1 MRALTLIKRR
11 EVLTGFILLATLIA
25 GHTLLETARDALFL
39 AKIPASRLPW
49 MYLGIAGSALITTQ
63 ARMPALDRF
72 CRHQLLAVGL
82 AFGAAVTT
90 VFWFIQSSGTW
101 VLYALYLWPALF
113 SSLVLV
119 SFWLTLDEDFTV
131 TEAKKVYGFIGA
143 GSAIGAAIGAAI
155 ARALVG
161 RYPARDLLLISAAFF
176 GVGAVLVALSS
187 KGKSRPPVEASETLS
202 WKSLGQIDAAPY
214 LRRLLVIALLVSIS
228 ATLADYLF
236 KTWVA
241 RNVPSDQFVSVF
253 ATVSLA
259 QSILGFAVQVVGV
272 SWLLRTAGV
281 TRALLVLPLAFL
293 AGGVGLF
300 VAGGLAV
307 AVALKIA
314 DATLRYSVQR
324 TGSELLFLPV
334 DNPIRQ
340 RVKPLIDVV
349 GQRLGQTLAAIAVL
363 SLGAATSAPRILAAA
378 LAVVAV
384 YWGWLVIGLQK
395 GYLELFRQILRRGR
409 LPVLTEVPH
418 LDLGA
423 LETLLKALNSSDDGE
438 VLTALELLV
447 AYRRTH
453 LIPALILFHP
463 SREIVL
469 RTLEYFAE
477 AGRKDDAAIL
487 DRLQRHP
494 DAEVRAAAL
503 RARSTRPQDD
513 KHLRGALT
521 DESPIV
527 RATALV
533 GLTATGGLKA
543 EETSKQ
549 LAELLADPDE
559 PKELAVAA
567 AIRRQPHPQFE
578 SLLLTLAKSNSTA
591 VKVDAAQAMRQM
603 PSTSFLPALMEML
616 SLRPARAAVREALLA
631 IGDPA
636 LAYLEKAMEDSSLHR
651 SARRAIPG
659 TLTLFP
665 PQAAAAALLRRLCDA
680 KEGVVRYRIL
690 RSLRHLQELD
700 KNIQLD
706 NEALKQATRQTL
718 TIAFRNLHWRLTL
731 EKHEGK
737 EASLPGQQLLWEVL
751 RDKETLAID
760 RLFRLFHLQHPKE
773 DFDWISRGF
782 RSENAV
788 LRSSAEELL
797 ESVLEPAERDAILA
811 LIDVSDSDDR
821 FDAGLPFYAFRP
833 FTLEELLDALLQ
845 ASSGTVRC
853 LAAYHAAE
861 LGLQQF
867 RPKLEALR
875 STAPSELAEVVDN
888 ALLMLSTRSQTEAA
902 YAG

>member
-1 MRALTLIKRR
+1 MRGLALIKRR
-11 EVLTGFILLATLIA
+11 EVLAGFILLATLIA

-39 AKIPASRLPW
+39 AKIPATRLPW
-49 MYLGIAGSALITTQ
+49 MYLGIAGLALITTQ
-63 ARMPALDRF
+63 VRVPALDRF
-72 CRHQLLAVGL
+72 GRHQLLAVGL
-82 AFGAAVTT
+82 AFGAAVT
-90 VFWFIQSSGTW
+90 VLFWLVQSSGTW

-113 SSLVLV
+113 SSLILV
-119 SFWLTLDEDFTV
+119 GFWLTLDEDFTV

-143 GSAIGAAIGAAI
+143 GSAIGAAVGAAI
-155 ARALVG
+155 ARAMVG
-161 RYPARDLLLISAAFF
+161 MYPARDLLLISAAFF
-176 GVGAVLVALSS
+176 LLGAALMAWSTR
-187 KGKSRPPVEASETLS
+187 GKSRPPVQPSEPLS

-236 KTWVA
+236 KSWVA
-241 RNVPSDQFVSVF
+241 RSVDSDRFVSVF
-253 ATVSLA
+253 ATVSLV
-259 QSILGFAVQVVGV
+259 QSIFGFVVQVVGV

-293 AGGVGLF
+293 VGGVGLA
-300 VAGGLAV
+300 VAGGLAL
-307 AVALKIA
+307 AVALKIT

-349 GQRLGQTLAAIAVL
+349 GQRLGQTLAAVGVL
-363 SLGAATSAPRILAAA
+363 VLGAATSAPRILAAA
-378 LAVVAV
+378 LAAVALC
-384 YWGWLVIGLQK
+384 WGWLVIGLQS

-447 AYRRTH
+447 AYQRTH
-453 LIPALILFHP
+453 LIPAMILFHP

-477 AGRKDDAAIL
+477 AGRKDDTAIL
-487 DRLQRHP
+487 DRLRRHP
-494 DAEVRAAAL
+494 DPEIRAAAL
-503 RARSTRPQDD
+503 RARSKGRQEDAD
-513 KHLRGALT
+513 LRGALA
-521 DESPIV
+521 DESPLV

-533 GLTATGGLKA
+533 GLTATGGLKP

-549 LAELLADPDE
+549 LEELLVLPDE
-559 PKELAVAA
+559 PKQRAVAA

-578 SLLLTLAKSNSTA
+578 SLLIALAKSESTA

-603 PSTSFLPALMEML
+603 PSTAFLPALMELL
-616 SLRPARAAVREALLA
+616 SLRPTRAAAREALLA

-636 LAYLEKAMEDSSLHR
+636 LAFLEKAFDDYTIHR
-651 SARRAIPG
+651 SARRAIPS
-659 TLTLFP
+659 TVALFP
-665 PQAAAAALLRRLCDA
+665 PQAAAPLLLRKLCDA

-690 RSLRHLQELD
+690 RSLRHLQERHQDIELD
-700 KNIQLD
+700 S
-706 NEALKQATRQTL
+706 EALKHVTRQTMAV
-718 TIAFRNLHWRLTL
+718 AFRNLHARLTL

-737 EASLPGQQLLWEVL
+737 EPSLPGQQLLVAVL
-751 RDKETLAID
+751 RDKEALAID
-760 RLFRLFHLQHPKE
+760 RLFRLLHLQHPKE

-797 ESVLEPAERDAILA
+797 ESVLEPSERDAVLA
-811 LIDVSDSDDR
+811 LINDSDSEDR
-821 FDAGLPFYAFRP
+821 FNAGMPYYAFRP
-833 FTLEELLDALLQ
+833 LTLEQLLDTLLQ

-875 STAPSELAEVVDN
+875 SSAPSELAEVVDH
-888 ALLMLSTRSQTEAA
+888 ALLMLSTPSPMEAA

>member
-1 MRALTLIKRR
+1 VRALTLIRRR
-11 EVLTGFILLATLIA
+11 EVLTGFILLASLIA

-39 AKIPASRLPW
+39 ARIPATRLPW
-49 MYLGIAGSALITTQ
+49 MYLSIAGFTLVTTQ
-63 ARMPALDRF
+63 VRIPALERF
-72 CRHQLLAVGL
+72 GRRKLLALGL

-119 SFWLTLDEDFTV
+119 TFWLTLDEDFTV

-155 ARALVG
+155 ARGLVE
-161 RYPARDLLLISAAFF
+161 RYAARDLLLVAAAFF
-176 GVGAVLVALSS
+176 LGGAVLIGVLSR
-187 KGKSRPPVEASETLS
+187 GKSSPPVQASEIPS
-202 WKSLGQIDAAPY
+202 WKSLRQIDAAPY
-214 LRRLLVIALLVSIS
+214 LRRLLAIALLVSIS

-236 KTWVA
+236 KSWVS
-241 RNVPSDQFVSVF
+241 RSVPSDRFVSIF
-253 ATVSLA
+253 ASVSLA
-259 QSILGFAVQVVGV
+259 QSVLGFAVQVVGV

-293 AGGVGLF
+293 VGGVGLAA
-300 VAGGLAV
+300 AGGLAL

-314 DATLRYSVQR
+314 DGTLRYSVQR
-324 TGSELLFLPV
+324 TGNELLFLPV

-349 GQRLGQTLAAIAVL
+349 GQRLGQSLAAIGVL

-378 LAVVAV
+378 LAAVAV
-384 YWGWLVIGLQK
+384 CWGWLVIGLQS
-395 GYLELFRQILRRGR
+395 GYVELFRQILRRGR

-453 LIPALILFHP
+453 LIPAMILFHP

-477 AGRKDDAAIL
+477 AERKNDVAIL
-487 DRLQRHP
+487 DRLQRHTDP
-494 DAEVRAAAL
+494 EIRAAAL
-503 RARSTRPQDD
+503 RAKCVRTEED
-513 KHLRGALT
+513 KDLRGALA

-549 LAELLADPDE
+549 LVDLLAEPGE
-559 PKELAVAA
+559 PKHLAVAA

-578 SLLLTLAKSNSTA
+578 SLLLTLAKSNSAA
-591 VKVDAAQAMRQM
+591 VKVEVGHAMRQM
-603 PSTSFLPALMEML
+603 PSTSFLPALIEML
-616 SLRPARAAVREALLA
+616 SVRAARAAAREALLA

-636 LAYLEKAMEDSSLHR
+636 LEYLENAMEDFTVHR

-659 TLTLFP
+659 TLAFFP
-665 PQAAAAALLRRLCDA
+665 PQAAAAPLLRKLRDA

-690 RSLRHLQELD
+690 RSLRYLQERHPNILLD
-700 KNIQLD
+700 R
-706 NEALKQATRQTL
+706 EVLKDATRQTM

-731 EKHEGK
+731 EKQERT
-737 EASLPGQQLLWEVL
+737 EPSLPGQQLLGALL

-760 RLFRLFHLQHPKE
+760 RMFRLFHLLHPRE

-797 ESVLEPAERDAILA
+797 ESVLPPSERDAVLA
-811 LIDVSDSDDR
+811 LIGNSDSDDR
-821 FDAGLPFYAFRP
+821 FQAGLRYYAFRP
-833 FTLEELLDALLQ
+833 LTLEQLLDELLQ

-875 STAPSELAEVVDN
+875 ATAPCELAEVVDH
-888 ALLMLSTRSQTEAA
+888 ALLMFSAGSQTKAA

>member
-1 MRALTLIKRR
+1 
-11 EVLTGFILLATLIA
+11 VLTGFILLATLIA

-39 AKIPASRLPW
+39 AKIPATRLPW
-49 MYLGIAGSALITTQ
+49 MYLGIAGLALITTQ
-63 ARMPALDRF
+63 ARIPALDRF
-72 CRHQLLAVGL
+72 GRRQLLAVGL
-82 AFGAAVTT
+82 AIGTAVTT
-90 VFWFIQSSGTW
+90 VFWLIQSSGTW

-113 SSLVLV
+113 SSLILV
-119 SFWLTLDEDFTV
+119 TFWLTLDEDFTV

-143 GSAIGAAIGAAI
+143 GSTIGAAIGAGI
-155 ARALVG
+155 ARGLVG
-161 RYPARDLLLISAAFF
+161 RFPPRDLLLLAAAFF
-176 GVGAVLVALSS
+176 LAGAVLMAVLSR
-187 KGKSRPPVEASETLS
+187 GKSSPPVQASEALS
-202 WKSLGQIDAAPY
+202 WKALGQIDSAPY
-214 LRRLLVIALLVSIS
+214 LRRLLAIALLVSIS

-236 KTWVA
+236 KSWVS
-241 RNVPSDQFVSVF
+241 RSVPSDQFVSIF
-253 ATVSLA
+253 ASVSLA
-259 QSILGFAVQVVGV
+259 QSVLGFVVQVLGV

-281 TRALLVLPLAFL
+281 TRTLMVLPLAFL
-293 AGGVGLF
+293 LGGVGLVVF
-300 VAGGLAV
+300 GGLAL

-314 DATLRYSVQR
+314 DGTLRYSVQR

-349 GQRLGQTLAAIAVL
+349 GQRLGQTLAAIGLL

-378 LAVVAV
+378 LAAVAV
-384 YWGWLVIGLQK
+384 GWGCLVIGLQK

-477 AGRKDDAAIL
+477 AGRQDDAAIL

-494 DAEVRAAAL
+494 DAEIRAAAL
-503 RARSTRPQDD
+503 RARSTRPQED

-533 GLTATGGLKA
+533 GLTATGGLNG

-567 AIRRQPHPQFE
+567 AIRRQPHPRFE

-591 VKVDAAQAMRQM
+591 VKVDTAQAMRQM

-636 LAYLEKAMEDSSLHR
+636 LEYLEKAIEDASLHR

-659 TLTLFP
+659 TLALFP

-680 KEGVVRYRIL
+680 QEGVVRYRIL
-690 RSLRHLQELD
+690 RSLRHLQERH
-700 KNIQLD
+700 KNLQLD
-706 NEALKQATRQTL
+706 DEALKQATQQTL

-731 EKHEGK
+731 EEHEGT
-737 EASLPGQQLLWEVL
+737 EPSLPGQQLLGAVL

-760 RLFRLFHLQHPKE
+760 RVFRLFHLQYPRE

-797 ESVLEPAERDAILA
+797 ESVLEPSERNAVLA
-811 LIDVSDSDDR
+811 LISGSDSLDR
-821 FDAGLPFYAFRP
+821 FDAGLPYYAFRP
-833 FTLEELLDALLQ
+833 LTLEQLLDALLQ

-875 STAPSELAEVVDN
+875 STAPAELAEVVDH
-888 ALLMLSTRSQTEAA
+888 ALLMLATSLQTKAA
-902 YAG
+902 YVG

>member
-39 AKIPASRLPW
+39 AKIPATRLPW
-49 MYLGIAGSALITTQ
+49 MYLGIAGLALITTQ
-63 ARMPALDRF
+63 ARIPALDRF
-72 CRHQLLAVGL
+72 GRHQLLAAGL
-82 AFGAAVTT
+82 ALGTAVTT

-119 SFWLTLDEDFTV
+119 TFWLTLDEDFTV

-161 RYPARDLLLISAAFF
+161 RFPARDLLLISAAFF
-176 GVGAVLVALSS
+176 AVGAVLMGLSCR
-187 KGKSRPPVEASETLS
+187 GKTRPPVQASETLS

-236 KTWVA
+236 KSWVA
-241 RNVPSDQFVSVF
+241 RSVPSDQFVSVF
-253 ATVSLA
+253 ASVSLV

-300 VAGGLAV
+300 VAGGLAL

-363 SLGAATSAPRILAAA
+363 SLGAATSAPRILA
-378 LAVVAV
+378 
-384 YWGWLVIGLQK
+384 IGLQS

-477 AGRKDDAAIL
+477 AGRKDDIAIL

-494 DAEVRAAAL
+494 DAEIRAAAL

-559 PKELAVAA
+559 SKELAVAA

-578 SLLLTLAKSNSTA
+578 RLLLTLAKSNSTA

-616 SLRPARAAVREALLA
+616 SLRPARAAVREAFLA

-636 LAYLEKAMEDSSLHR
+636 LAYLEKAMEDTSLHR
-651 SARRAIPG
+651 SARRAIPS
-659 TLTLFP
+659 TLALFP
-665 PQAAAAALLRRLCDA
+665 PQAAAAALLRNLCNA

-690 RSLRHLQELD
+690 RSLRHLQERN

-706 NEALKQATRQTL
+706 NEALKQTTRETL
-718 TIAFRNLHWRLTL
+718 TVAFRNLHWRLTL
-731 EKHEGK
+731 EQHEGT
-737 EASLPGQQLLWEVL
+737 ESSLPGQQLLGAVL
-751 RDKETLAID
+751 RDKETLVID
-760 RLFRLFHLQHPKE
+760 RLFRLFHLQHPRE

-797 ESVLEPAERDAILA
+797 ESVLEPSERDAVLA
-811 LIDVSDSDDR
+811 LIGGSGSGDR
-821 FDAGLPFYAFRP
+821 FEAGLPYYAFRP
-833 FTLEELLDALLQ
+833 LTLEQLLDALLQ
-845 ASSGTVRC
+845 ARSGTVRC

-875 STAPSELAEVVDN
+875 STAPSELAEVVDH
-888 ALLMLSTRSQTEAA
+888 ALLMLSTPSQTKAA
-902 YAG
+902 NAG